1 MRDYLNILK
10 SFENLRDVPEAELN
24 WLLAHGEIRR
34 FSEGEYLFHTGDPIE
49 NLCLILEGHL
59 SLRLEQMGQFKELT
73 AIEAPGMVGLLPYSR
88 AGKAQSAG
96 IFSEEA
102 IVLIVPGKHFG
113 EMISHQH
120 KLVAGLVH
128 QMLDR
133 VRQFTEQTHQFE
145 KLLAMGK
152 LAAGLAHELN
162 NPAAAILS
170 SSRVLKKHLKNAP
183 RQMTAL
189 FDLQLSAPEFQ
200 AVSEFLTRRATTS
213 PDRGGKGDKRIPK
226 ASLVAWMNAH
236 HVQHVD
242 EKAVLLA
249 DFSFSDEDL
258 ALLAKKVDSSKLE
271 GVLGWVC
278 DHLVTEKLT
287 GEIGEAADRIG
298 KLVQSVK
305 SFTRMGPAG
314 DPQPAFIPDGLR
326 STLTLLNH
334 KIKAKRIEVKLTFPP
349 DFPSVPQY
357 PGELNQ
363 VWTNLIDNAADALP
377 PGGKLFISGAV
388 VGERVEVEIRDNGPG
403 IPPEIRERIFD
414 LFFTTKPV
422 GEGTGL
428 GLDIVQKIVKHHH
441 GDIRVASQPG
451 NTAFTVS
458 LPREIPA

>member
-162 NPAAAILS
+162 NPLTGISLTLQNLMKNIKVYNNEQLQERLS
-170 SSRVLKKHLKNAP
+170 LIQN
-183 RQMTAL
+183 
-189 FDLQLSAPEFQ
+189 DLHRASNIVSDIISFAKPE
-200 AVSEFLTRRATTS
+200 
-213 PDRGGKGDKRIPK
+213 KI
-226 ASLVAWMNAH
+226 
-236 HVQHVD
+236 
-242 EKAVLLA
+242 
-249 DFSFSDEDL
+249 
-258 ALLAKKVDSSKLE
+258 
-271 GVLGWVC
+271 
-278 DHLVTEKLT
+278 KLT
-287 GEIGEAADRIG
+287 YSDIMETISKARET
-298 KLVQSVK
+298 VQRLYPTLSESVVWDLTHENDNFFY
-305 SFTRMGPAG
+305 SFEGNN
-314 DPQPAFIPDGLR
+314 AF
-326 STLTLLNH
+326 
-334 KIKAKRIEVKLTFPP
+334 
-349 DFPSVPQY
+349 
-357 PGELNQ
+357 
-363 VWTNLIDNAADALP
+363 
-377 PGGKLFISGAV
+377 
-388 VGERVEVEIRDNGPG
+388 
-403 IPPEIRERIFD
+403 
-414 LFFTTKPV
+414 
-422 GEGTGL
+422 
-428 GLDIVQKIVKHHH
+428 
-441 GDIRVASQPG
+441 
-451 NTAFTVS
+451 
-458 LPREIPA
+458 